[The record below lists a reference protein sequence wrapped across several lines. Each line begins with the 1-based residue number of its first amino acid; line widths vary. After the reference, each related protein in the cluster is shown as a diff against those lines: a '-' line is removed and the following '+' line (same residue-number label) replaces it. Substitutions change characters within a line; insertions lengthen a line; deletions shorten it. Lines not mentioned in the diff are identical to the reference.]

1 MFAKSSFIACV
12 TIFASISAAAS
23 AVPSPLFGSC
33 DNNGECSAVFNR
45 SVSETQ
51 LLCGTKT
58 ASIAW
63 RKNSAAL
70 LLQCTGSDT
79 AEENRNY
86 VVDGR
91 NVIGLNYGRYV
102 KTHFLQQ
109 NPEGAVPDKF
119 GSTPVCT
126 AANKEKLLTSTFVLL
141 DKRPGESGVPYC
153 YDITYLSPISGAFQL
168 NTNAGPVSANDQDHF
183 LANISGQKKQYI
195 QRLIEVFSK
204 WRIEQ
209 AN

>member
-109 NPEGAVPDKF
+109 NPEGAVQHQFVRQLTKKNCLQARLF
-119 GSTPVCT
+119 YST
-126 AANKEKLLTSTFVLL
+126 N
-141 DKRPGESGVPYC
+141 G
-153 YDITYLSPISGAFQL
+153 
-168 NTNAGPVSANDQDHF
+168 
-183 LANISGQKKQYI
+183 
-195 QRLIEVFSK
+195 
-204 WRIEQ
+204 Q
-209 AN
+209 ANRVFHIAMTLHTYRP